1 MPGSPHISFG
11 LYRRFAIDLPVFPF
25 VPRLLVAIS
34 FFTIFYLYPTSD
46 SLWEVRESS
55 RLQIPFRALTEQEM
69 QLSLGN

>member
-11 LYRRFAIDLPVFPF
+11 LYRRFAIDLPAFPF